1 MISAALIAAAALA
14 APLTSGTGLDCGL
27 GVDAL
32 TAQMHA
38 LPKLQEYAGRDPLL
52 STYNHSAGLALYVV
66 TKPGH
71 AAHPAIAKR
80 RINGMGPGMSIDTS
94 ACGYGDKAGFDQLLK
109 DIDVLNAG
117 VRKSYGG

>member
-1 MISAALIAAAALA
+1 VIAAAVIAAAALVA
-14 APLTSGTGLDCGL
+14 GSGLDCSL

-32 TAQMHA
+32 AAQMKA
-38 LPKLQEYAGRDPLL
+38 LPKLQEYAGRDALL
-52 STYNHSAGLALYVV
+52 ATYNDSAGLALYVV

-80 RINGMGPGMSIDTS
+80 KINGMGPGMTIDTS
-94 ACGYGDKAGFDQLLK
+94 ACGYGDKAGFDQLMQ

>member
-1 MISAALIAAAALA
+1 MIAAAVIAAGVLA
-14 APLTSGTGLDCGL
+14 SPLKAGSDLDCAL
-27 GVDAL
+27 GMDAL
-32 TAQMHA
+32 TAQMRT
-38 LPKLQEYAGRDPLL
+38 LPKLQEYAARDPLL
-52 STYNHSAGLALYVV
+52 ATYNDSAGLALYVV

-94 ACGYGDKAGFDQLLK
+94 ACGYGDNAGFDQLLK
-109 DIDVLNAG
+109 DIDTLNAG